1 MSIRELFDLSGRAA
15 LITGGSR
22 GLGLQ
27 IAEALAEQGATL
39 ILTARKAEQLEA
51 AKAHLSVYGT
61 AVHTIPHNL
70 SQLDTIPELVA
81 RILEQTDTINIL
93 VNNAGATWG
102 APAEDYPADA
112 WDKILTLNLTALF
125 TLTQE
130 VARQSMIPRQAG
142 AIVNVASVAG
152 LQGNHPQ
159 MMGTVAYNTS
169 KGGLIAMTRA
179 LAAEWARYG
188 IRVNALAPGFFPTRM
203 TAGTLEKAQNAI
215 EAVTP
220 LGRIGGPEDLKGAA
234 LLLASDASAFITG
247 QVIVVDGGIS
257 AI

>member
-1 MSIRELFDLSGRAA
+1 MSIQTLLNLSGRVA

-39 ILTARKAEQLEA
+39 VLTARKAEQLEE
-51 AKAHLSVYGT
+51 AKAHLSHYDT
-61 AVHTIPHNL
+61 IVHTISHNL
-70 SQLDTIPELVA
+70 SQVDTIPELVTG
-81 RILEQTDTINIL
+81 ILKQTKTIDIL

-102 APAEDYPADA
+102 APAESYPADA
-112 WDKILTLNLTALF
+112 WDKVITLNLTALF
-125 TLTQE
+125 ALTQE
-130 VARQSMIPRQAG
+130 VARQTMIPCKAG

-188 IRVNALAPGFFPTRM
+188 VRVNALAPGFFPTRM
-203 TAGTLEKAQNAI
+203 TAGTLEKAQSAI

-220 LGRIGGPEDLKGAA
+220 LGRVGGPEDLKGAA

-257 AI
+257 VI

>member
-1 MSIRELFDLSGRAA
+1 MGIQKLFDLSGRVA

-27 IAEALAEQGATL
+27 IAEALAEQGASLVL
-39 ILTARKAEQLEA
+39 IARKAQQLEA
-51 AKAHLSVYGT
+51 ARAQLSHYT
-61 AVHTIPHNL
+61 TVHTVAHNL
-70 SQLDTIPELVA
+70 SQIDTIPKLVTG
-81 RILEQTDTINIL
+81 ILNQTKTIDIL

-102 APAEDYPADA
+102 APAESYPTDA
-112 WDKILTLNLTALF
+112 WDKVITLNLTALF

-130 VARQSMIPRQAG
+130 VARQSMIPRKDG
-142 AIVNVASVAG
+142 AIVNIASVAG

-169 KGGLIAMTRA
+169 KGGLLAMTRA

-203 TAGTLEKAQNAI
+203 TAGTLEKAQSAI

-220 LGRIGGPEDLKGAA
+220 LGRVGGPEDLKGAA

-247 QVIVVDGGIS
+247 QMIVVDGGIS